1 MEAQKIKNTIT
12 KNYIH
17 GAFNET
23 DIDAFKTI
31 FHPEFSIINIQE
43 DGTFF
48 QFTRDMWESVLKERV
63 NNKEFDYSSI
73 ALTPKYRNVVIVEN
87 KASVTL
93 DLLLNDKVIFTDFL
107 LLSKIDKEWK
117 IVSKIYHEY

>member
-1 MEAQKIKNTIT
+1 MEAQKIKNIIT

-31 FHPEFSIINIQE
+31 FHPEFSLINIQE

-63 NNKEFDYSSI
+63 DNKEFDYSSI
-73 ALTPKYRNVVIVEN
+73 ALTPKYRNVAIVEN
-87 KASVTL
+87 KARVTL
-93 DLLLNDKVIFTDFL
+93 DLLLNDKVIYTDFL
-107 LLSKIDKEWK
+107 LLNKIDKEWK
-117 IVSKIYHEY
+117 IVSKIYNEY